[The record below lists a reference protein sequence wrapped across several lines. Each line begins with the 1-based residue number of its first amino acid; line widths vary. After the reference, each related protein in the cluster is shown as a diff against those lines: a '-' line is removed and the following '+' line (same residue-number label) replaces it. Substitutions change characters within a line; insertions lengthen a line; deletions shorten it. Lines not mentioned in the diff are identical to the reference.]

1 MSEKEKLQKR
11 LDLLIDKMRFW
22 RYVIFADIS
31 SIIGMLYTYSQNKLI
46 LNNFVLFL
54 MGAGVLLLMLSFKRL
69 KSLSDDFDVY
79 LTKLGEEK

>member
-69 KSLSDDFDVY
+69 KSLSDDFDIY